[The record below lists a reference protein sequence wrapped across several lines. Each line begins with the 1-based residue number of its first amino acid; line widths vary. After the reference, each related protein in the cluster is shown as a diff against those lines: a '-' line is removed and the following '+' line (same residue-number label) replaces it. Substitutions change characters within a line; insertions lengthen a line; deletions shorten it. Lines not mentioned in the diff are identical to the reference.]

1 METKAKLPKKLLSMF
16 LAVLM
21 AFSCFSLVM
30 PELVPGA
37 QAAVDAATVKTLVS
51 KAASKT
57 ATSNASNI
65 ATFTNDDGTVL
76 AAADAVFDYA
86 VNSVRKTGTTDSPN
100 SSDALCAKVLAN
112 LEYSALSK
120 EGVFITAILNP
131 NGTAVYGYSGKT
143 KTGSFVN
150 NAQGDTS
157 SKSNISYDDTV
168 KEVTK
173 TVVVEVNV
181 SNYLLTYD
189 TIAAIPATFP
199 VKVTYSFVNKTDT
212 TYSFTSHQKTKDK
225 DCDNPE
231 EWTHSWTSYKWN
243 YMNSTPTRTVNETNT
258 TAKSDLQGYADY
270 FTAERLATTAA
281 DLLDKTV
288 DELNAMLK
296 EVETK
301 WNALAGEDGYGSSIA
316 NHFFNYT
323 AISKYVA
330 EVTFAAQVVNAQP
343 TMAIALKHMTE
354 GYDKNNLPEMEADY
368 AAVTEAY
375 NVFKSYDQKI
385 FDFVIAKYDGYD
397 GFSKAAVEKYLDTL
411 DFDIQYYNLTQFKND
426 VDATI
431 ANNNPKLA
439 DPLNETDITNGELSA
454 IIGQVG
460 GYFATIAPYR
470 DDVEAAVFTEG
481 TAYITAYRDAAQH
494 KLNTRGVQ
502 ANFDTYWGYFL
513 PLIYA
518 PNLADLTKDEL
529 KARYDADTAE
539 QAKLNKT
546 YGENEKLI
554 GADLTKTIYTIEYT
568 IGDKTQNTLPQ
579 AVADYIARLGGVI
592 RVINNAQLDKVAQ
605 FRDKD
610 HPNEVNFENFVGL
623 KTAIDAVD
631 TSFYDYALSKGLV
644 SAEYQAL
651 YNSLSTLLANY
662 KTFVESG
669 GMSAFKQH
677 HYHDAN
683 GIYVVRLAGDQ
694 GVENDYP
701 NDIAREGAE
710 ENYVVDIASVNKT
723 IGKLQGFLVSKDFC
737 SLVGLKDA
745 ETEEPYG
752 TLSDAID
759 DIIQTMLFTDDLVN
773 TLVGSLFPMVGDMLG
788 GMLSDLSSL
797 GVAGIVKSP
806 DATAAARLDLAT
818 LAGLSG
824 YLDLY
829 LDGTRDTKQLVEVF
843 ENLGLYI
850 YPQSFAKKLPNDAMH
865 SKLIN
870 DLRAAKL
877 DWNYFDSINPTIDG
891 VAREGY
897 MDGTV
902 NGLDFACYEWGVN
915 NYDTFVAAVG
925 VIFDPLLPLLRT
937 LLTGTDYNQTVENL
951 AYGKGA
957 DITIPDAITLFG
969 RGVDV
974 TITSVEARVNA
985 TLNIVGKTV
994 FKDLWIPVMEALG
1007 ATDAGYDLTA
1017 LGINGTYSFKSL
1029 SASST
1034 AAQMADAL
1042 FSPLLVVIEQLKR
1055 QPLDKLLD
1063 ILPQLMY
1070 TLSFDVIQTL
1080 INSVEINIGATF
1092 AVNEVYNLEII
1103 KIIGW
1108 SPDLSFLGN
1117 LLKSTIN
1124 GFLPKLDIPPVK
1136 LSDILNLSELLGFDY
1151 TNINNLLKFV
1161 LDSLGLDLALPI
1173 IDAGEVITCGVG
1185 NANYPSAGG
1194 NGTRIKITS
1203 DKADILYFLLNY
1215 VVSAIGD
1222 REFVDGLFDFIA
1234 YSSAEKTLDT
1244 DGDGVADA
1252 PTEEAVEA
1260 AKLSGPIAD
1269 LLHKV
1274 IANASTNPGGILAA
1288 LVELFVPQT
1297 YKTDS
1302 IDWKASQ
1309 YNYGGITGMN
1319 AAALMYLDYSNDWTK
1334 EKATYL
1340 IENIDAL
1347 VSSVLKMA
1355 GQEEVEVNALIQDM
1369 FDELFSNINITGLV
1383 KAVSSLGTAL
1393 GDTEI
1398 LYTMLEG
1405 IGADFK
1411 ALYNAFGYI
1420 FVTDLDRIGEGFVEP
1435 LKPGDEG
1442 YVNNFKFDVISY
1454 EHEIQYAVNE
1464 DGTDKLD
1471 ADGNKITLYEQKL
1484 LVDAEGNAILD
1495 AEGKEQY
1502 VDIYVREVDGV
1513 LVECAE
1519 ADEGARRI
1527 PQTKVVATWS
1537 YDGVAFDEEAENA
1550 KDIFVEIICDVLGG
1564 FSGLLGA
1571 FFRGDSIGLF
1581 NKSVEILGYPNYA
1594 DSIGLFFELL
1604 GIEENAELGIDKV
1617 LNQAEYE
1624 AYCEAHGDTE
1634 ALSYTIKQIFNWVD
1648 GYLLEGNTVQ
1658 KIIELIPNLIYFVE
1672 SKGLS
1677 VVLHNLLM
1685 PVLVLVDTIRP
1696 ILDVNLNGILSAV
1709 VSDLVNGKSF
1719 SLDSIVGLLT
1729 ETIAVTQDEEYK
1741 YIAIDIDNLTITE
1754 IVKIADAILGTD
1766 LAGSQLGTYGLPGFC
1781 SGIVEYESVVS
1792 GGKAYKSTVDA
1803 PDAITILLSALLEA
1817 VEYKTESGAT
1827 NGEILC
1833 DFIQGMMAD
1842 DSIDVKTIYTSVID
1856 LIKGVKVEYQTP
1868 DWGYMFETPDEFSV
1882 ILPAHTINYLDYS
1895 TDWTE
1900 DKAIAIE
1907 KTFDE
1912 VVGYILEAATKEEG
1926 ATIAKLLQGV
1936 FNDNV
1941 YTDANLTMMV
1951 EGIVNLIAG
1960 LDETLR
1966 NAIDVVIDADIA
1978 SWFAMCDAVEGVDE
1992 DGNATVTYKVKAD
2005 KDWGVDA
2012 ADPADKRE
2020 VFVTGLYEV
2029 LMPAQRLISWFLFG
2043 DDFAFFTGTEKNDDG
2058 SYKYNDIIT
2067 LTGGRAYD
2075 YALVP
2080 ILEALG
2086 IEMPASDTF
2095 YMNVNGKNIYN
2106 VGLAIE
2112 TILESVFDL
2121 IDDVSAEPTK
2131 GVLDLLVNL
2140 IYFINADGI
2149 KTSVNN
2155 ILAPIDALI
2164 AKVSPLIEDL
2174 GGATTLAEILAT
2186 MVPDLADIDITNLSM
2201 EGILGIIGS
2210 KTGLVMS
2217 QEMVDILLNFY
2228 VGKLEKFDSANGNDA
2243 YRMVYTD
2250 EECYHDMLTIV
2261 LAFAIDLVK
2270 QNEALLSELLTIDGT
2285 NYYALINA
2293 LLTPYTVTYQ
2303 DIDWGY
2309 MYEAGSVEADNAAL
2323 AAAGKFKAVPKFQ
2336 YLKYATDWT
2345 PEKAADVYA
2354 QLNDVI
2360 AYALGELAGE
2370 SSIAALLQGVMNDSL
2385 YTEKNLK
2392 TVVELLVNALAGLDK
2407 SLANTIGVVIDADV
2421 STWFDFCED
2430 GVDENGNP
2438 KLVCTKVW
2446 GVDEATDKKAV
2457 FVAAIKEIL
2466 QPANRLLSWFFFE
2479 DTFTFFKDATKE
2491 TLITINGGK
2500 GYDEALV
2507 PILEALGCE
2516 LKPAA
2521 AYYNAET
2528 KTYDVD
2534 EAVADILDSALKL
2547 VDKVSENPAKEV
2559 MALIPNLLYFINADG
2574 LVASVNNL
2582 LAPVEALFGV
2592 VAPLLG
2598 DVAGD
2603 AETLAELLNG
2613 LVGIEISNLNTE
2625 NVLALLEEKAGFVM
2639 NEEMKDVIRNIFAL
2653 GEADDFA
2660 SVNGETAYRVDVT
2673 DKEYDVLT
2681 VVLSFAI
2688 DAFKLNKTLFAGL
2701 LPEGVYDA
2709 IVELIAGFNITLAEI
2724 NWAYMYSGNMD
2735 ELDRSGFPATKLT
2748 YLEYSTDWTETAAD
2762 SVYSVLDE
2770 VLELVLPM
2778 VVENGDLKKL
2788 VEDLIAGNLYKTENL
2803 ETIVELIVNL
2813 LAGFD
2818 ESLRNV
2824 VDAVLDVNIASW
2836 FAMCEVNADGK
2847 YEVIPGTLSGDNKAD
2862 FIEGLKTVLQPANE
2876 LLSWLFFGTSYTF
2889 FNGTTSEV
2897 LVTVNGGNG
2906 YAYGLVP
2913 ILEALGLEMKPAD
2926 DYKTADGKYN
2936 VGAAVEDIIN
2946 AVLTIV
2952 DKLGAAE
2959 STVEYVFTL
2968 LPNLLYFI
2976 NADGLNASVSNLVA
2990 PVDAIIGCLSDV
3002 VGAESIADLLN
3013 TAIGFDIS
3021 KLGTADLLALLEE
3034 KTGFAVNEGMKEAIY
3049 KIYAV
3054 GDAQKFTSANGEAAY
3069 AIEPDMGDVLT
3080 VVLSFALDAFNLNR
3094 ELFAGL
3100 LGEETYDAVY
3110 NLIRGAKEQFVYQE
3124 IDWGY
3129 MYEGTELA
3137 DRLAALESANGKMP
3151 KYPENSTAAN
3161 YLLYKNNWNK
3171 ETAKYVNE
3179 VVDSVIAG
3187 IMGETTLGQLLDDA
3201 ITNGFYRDSILN
3213 SLISLVVGLAIDYAE
3228 IIEGAGVLLG
3238 AESIYKWFDYC
3249 TVDANGNVT
3258 VTHDFGVD
3266 EAATNDEKRAIF
3278 VEAFVEVLEPAY
3290 DLLAWLLFDQEFTFF
3305 NGTTNDPLITL
3316 TGGRGY
3322 EEALVPLFEA
3332 VGAKMPGLEDKKY
3345 ENGETAMRPA
3355 AYYELRDEASGEIT
3369 GYNMEAVV
3377 RDLFSALTGWLYM
3390 ICGDLANQGEY
3401 GVIGAMLD
3409 LLPNVIYNIN
3419 AGTVKAV
3426 VNNLLLPVE
3435 EILGHLEA
3443 FGLTVDFST
3452 LLEIRGR
3459 VIDITDLDWYSV
3471 FDIVECFYLYWP
3483 DNIQDFL
3490 ATLYIG
3496 EAVEFKSANGKTAYY
3511 MTYNADDEGDFLVS
3525 GREDMITLVIS
3536 FVIDAVLDPR
3546 NEARLVNWLGADI
3559 YKVIY
3564 TYLANEIVKVP
3575 MQDVDWQ
3582 LTEYAD
3588 TGKVVSPLTLGAV
3601 INSEFYGELYTREM
3615 GEYIEKWLPSF
3626 VDSMIVLLGVQ
3637 GKDGENYEGLSD
3649 ILNELIGTSLYTK
3662 ENLDKILDLIKG
3674 LLPMAQEALG
3684 AELYDVLVNVLQ
3696 TALEID
3702 LTYWNDYTVADIATG
3717 DREAFVDELTRMLA
3731 PLYPVLSWLLTDED
3745 LIALFYTAE
3754 GRDALVIEGAEGYAY
3769 GIIPLLEAFDY
3780 DSELILT
3787 PEEFKADSTDAPSM
3801 LKNILNPVLDVVD
3814 TVLADPV
3821 NEIFNVLPGV
3831 IYFLNSNG
3839 LDTVIKNTAN
3849 AVFTVLENI
3858 EPITGE
3864 IDIYELI
3871 GFDAENIN
3879 IETLIS
3885 ELIKGLEE
3893 DTGFQLTDVAMEA
3906 LKELTVGTVLSYT
3919 SKNGK
3924 TAYTVEYATGADR
3937 VDMVT
3942 VILRTVLTFVS
3953 IPENVV
3959 ALEGMLEGKLDGD
3972 GYKFLC
3978 SLLENF
3984 SQMAASEGG
3993 MDEIMYT
4000 VYEIFYAANVAAHST
4015 ENWFAEFNGD
4025 YSFLNELFKTSDLDF
4040 LRQIEISLG
4049 DLLNKYTG
4057 DIIDDNELAPNGL
4070 IAFFQKILEFF
4081 QKIGDFFKGL
4091 FK

>member
-1 METKAKLPKKLLSMF
+1 METKLKLPKKLLSMF

-21 AFSCFSLVM
+21 AFSCFSLVL

-57 ATSNASNI
+57 ASSNTNNT

-86 VNSVRKTGTTDSPN
+86 VNSVRKTGTTGSPN
-100 SSDALCAKVLAN
+100 SSDALCAKVLSN
-112 LEYSALSK
+112 LGYSASSK

-131 NGTAVYGYSGKT
+131 NGTAAHGYDSRGSYT
-143 KTGSFVN
+143 ASGSFN
-150 NAQGDTS
+150 NSSQGDRS
-157 SKSNISYDDTV
+157 SGSNVSYNGNV
-168 KEVTK
+168 SNSFTK
-173 TVVVEVNV
+173 KVVVEVNLV
-181 SNYLLTYD
+181 NYLLTFD
-189 TIAAIPATFP
+189 TIAAIPASFP
-199 VKVTYSFVNKTDT
+199 LKVTYSFPH
-212 TYSFTSHQKTKDK
+212 TYSTSVSWSDRNTSYETGSGCDKTTVTQ
-225 DCDNPE
+225 
-231 EWTHSWTSYKWN
+231 WTHDWTSYKWN
-243 YMNSTPTRTVNETNT
+243 YMSSNPTRTVNSTNT

-281 DLLDKTV
+281 DLLDKSV
-288 DELNAMLK
+288 AELNAMLE

-301 WNALAGEDGYGSSIA
+301 WNALAGDTGYGSAVA
-316 NHFFNYT
+316 NKFFNYT
-323 AISKYVA
+323 AISNYVA
-330 EVTFAAQVVNAQP
+330 EVEFAAQVVNAQP
-343 TMAIALKHMTE
+343 TMKIVLDLMKK
-354 GYDKNNLPEMEADY
+354 GYDKNDIDEMNEDY
-368 AAVTEAY
+368 AKGLEAY
-375 NVFKSYDQKI
+375 NVFKDYDEDI
-385 FDFVIAKYDGYD
+385 FEFVVDNYDGYD
-397 GFSKAAVEKYLDTL
+397 GFTKAGAAAYIDTL
-411 DFDIQYYNLTQFKND
+411 DYDIQFYNLTEFKND

-431 ANNNPKLA
+431 ANKSPLLA

-481 TAYITAYRDAAQH
+481 TDYIIEYRDAAQL
-494 KLNTRGVQ
+494 KLDSRGVQ
-502 ANFDTYWGYFL
+502 ANFDTYWEYFL

-518 PNLADLTKDEL
+518 PNLADLTKEEL
-529 KARYDADTAE
+529 KTRYDADTAE

-546 YGENEKLI
+546 YGENESLI

-579 AVADYIARLGGVI
+579 AVADYISRLGGVI
-592 RVINNAQLDKVAQ
+592 RAKNNAQLDNVAQ

-631 TSFYDYALSKGLV
+631 TDFYNYALSKGLV

-683 GIYVVRLAGDQ
+683 GVYVVRLAGDQ

-710 ENYVVDIASVNKT
+710 ENYVVDVAAVDDTIA
-723 IGKLQGFLVSKDFC
+723 KLDGFLVSQDFC
-737 SLVGLKDA
+737 SLVGFKNE
-745 ETEEPYG
+745 ETGAPYD

-759 DIIQTMLFTDDLVN
+759 NIIQTMLFTDDLVN
-773 TLVGSLFPMVGDMLG
+773 TLVGSIYPMVGDMLG

-797 GVAGIVKSP
+797 GVKGIVKSP
-806 DATAAARLDLAT
+806 DSTAAARLNLAE

-829 LDGTRDTKQLVEVF
+829 LDGERDTKKLVDVF

-850 YPQSFAKKLPNDAMH
+850 YPQSFAKKLPNDATH

-877 DWNYFDSINPTIDG
+877 DWTYFDRINPTIDG

-897 MDGTV
+897 NDGKV
-902 NGLDFACYEWGVN
+902 DALDFTGYKWEVN
-915 NYDTFVAAVG
+915 NYNSFVSAVG
-925 VIFDPLLPLLRT
+925 IVFEPLLPLLRT
-937 LLTGTDYNQTVENL
+937 LLTGTDYSQTVVNL

-957 DITIPDAITLFG
+957 NITIPDAIG
-969 RGVDV
+969 SIDV
-974 TITSVEARVNA
+974 TISSVEARINA
-985 TLNIVGKTV
+985 TLSIVGKTV

-1007 ATDAGYDLTA
+1007 VTDSGYDLSA

-1034 AAQMADAL
+1034 SAQMADAL

-1055 QPLDKLLD
+1055 QPLNKILD
-1063 ILPQLMY
+1063 ILPQLVY
-1070 TLSFDVIQTL
+1070 TLSFDVIQSL
-1080 INSVEINIGATF
+1080 IDDVEINIAASF
-1092 AVNEVYNLEII
+1092 AINEVYNLEII
-1103 KIIGW
+1103 EIFGW
-1108 SPDLSFLGN
+1108 SPNLASLGN
-1117 LLKSTIN
+1117 TFKSTIN
-1124 GFLPKLDIPPVK
+1124 GFLPSFDFNFALADLV
-1136 LSDILNLSELLGFDY
+1136 NLEEMLGFEY
-1151 TNINNLLKFV
+1151 TNINTLLAFV
-1161 LDSLGLDLALPI
+1161 LDSLGLGVSLPI
-1173 IDAGEVITCGVG
+1173 INAGEIITCGVG

-1194 NGTRIKITS
+1194 NGKRIKIVS
-1203 DKADILYFLLNY
+1203 DKADILYFLLTYLVN
-1215 VVSAIGD
+1215 AIGNQ
-1222 REFVDGLFDFIA
+1222 EFVDGIFDFIA

-1244 DGDGVADA
+1244 DNDGVADT

-1260 AKLSGPIAD
+1260 AKLTGPIID
-1269 LLHKV
+1269 LLNVV
-1274 IANASTNPGGILAA
+1274 IANASSDPDGVLAA
-1288 LVELFVPQT
+1288 LVELFVPQR
-1297 YKTDS
+1297 YKTEA
-1302 IDWKASQ
+1302 IDWKESR
-1309 YNYGGITGMN
+1309 YNYGGIEGAN
-1319 AAALMYLDYSNDWTK
+1319 AATLMYLDYSNDWTK

-1355 GQEEVEVNALIQDM
+1355 GQEEVEVNALIQDK

-1393 GDTEI
+1393 GDNDI
-1398 LYTMLEG
+1398 IYSMLDDL
-1405 IGADFK
+1405 GADFK
-1411 ALYNAFGYI
+1411 SIYNAFGYL
-1420 FVTDLDRIGEGFVEP
+1420 FVTDLDRLEEGFTEP
-1435 LKPGDEG
+1435 LKPGDNG
-1442 YVNNFKFDVISY
+1442 YNNPFKFEPYEVTYEEVTELNESGEEVTVI
-1454 EHEIQYAVNE
+1454 EKDENGQPIL
-1464 DGTDKLD
+1464 DG
-1471 ADGNKITLYEQKL
+1471 
-1484 LVDAEGNAILD
+1484 EGNPI
-1495 AEGKEQY
+1495 
-1502 VDIYVREVDGV
+1502 VRK
-1513 LVECAE
+1513 
-1519 ADEGARRI
+1519 
-1527 PQTKVVATWS
+1527 KVNVIWK
-1537 YDGVAFDEEAENA
+1537 YDGVVFDEEAENA
-1550 KDIFVEIICDVLGG
+1550 KEIFVDILCETLAG

-1571 FFRGDSIGLF
+1571 FFRGDSVGLF
-1581 NKSVEILGYPNYA
+1581 NDSIEILGYPNYA
-1594 DSIGLFFELL
+1594 DSIGLFFEIL
-1604 GIEENAELGIDKV
+1604 GIEGVMD
-1617 LNQAEYE
+1617 QDEYA
-1624 AYCEAHGDTE
+1624 AYCAANGDTA
-1634 ALSYTIKQIFNWVD
+1634 ALSFTVKQLFNWVD
-1648 GYLLEGNTVQ
+1648 GYLLTGNTIQ
-1658 KIIELIPNLIYFVE
+1658 KIIELVPNLIYFVE
-1672 SKGLS
+1672 SNGLS

-1685 PVLVLVDTIRP
+1685 PVLVLIDTVRP
-1696 ILDVNLNGILSAV
+1696 ILDVNLNGLVSAI

-1719 SLDSIVGLLT
+1719 SLDSILALLT
-1729 ETIAVTQDEEYK
+1729 GTAAAAEDEDYK
-1741 YIAIDIDNLTITE
+1741 YISIDVGKLTITE
-1754 IVKIADAILGTD
+1754 IVKILDAILGTD
-1766 LAGSQLGTYGLPGFC
+1766 LAGSQLGTYGIPGFC
-1781 SGIVEYESVVS
+1781 SGIEEYESVVS
-1792 GGKAYKSTVDA
+1792 GGKAKRSTVDA
-1803 PDAITILLSALLEA
+1803 PDAITILISALLEA
-1817 VEYKTESGAT
+1817 VEFETESGET

-1833 DFIQGMMAD
+1833 DLIQGMMED
-1842 DSIDVKTIYTSVID
+1842 DSVDVKAIYTSVID

-1868 DWGYMFETPDEFSV
+1868 NWGYMFETPDEFSV

-1912 VVGYILEAATKEEG
+1912 VVDYILEAATKEED

-1966 NAIDVVIDADIA
+1966 NTIDTVIDTDIA
-1978 SWFAMCDAVEGVDE
+1978 SWFEMCDAVEGVDE

-2005 KDWGVDA
+2005 KDWGVDSA
-2012 ADPADKRE
+2012 AEEDKRE
-2020 VFVTGLYEV
+2020 MFVTGLYEV

-2043 DDFAFFTGTEKNDDG
+2043 DDFAFFTGTEKNEDG

-2086 IEMPASDTF
+2086 IEMPVADTF
-2095 YMNVNGKNIYN
+2095 YITDADGNGTYN
-2106 VGLAIE
+2106 VGLAIDS
-2112 TILESVFDL
+2112 ILESVFNL
-2121 IDDVSAEPTK
+2121 IDEVSANPTK

-2140 IYFINADGI
+2140 LYFINADGI

-2174 GGATTLAEILAT
+2174 NGATSIAEILDT
-2186 MVPDLADIDITNLSM
+2186 MVPALDGIDISDLTM
-2201 EGILGIIGS
+2201 ENILGIINE

-2217 QEMVDILLNFY
+2217 KEMVDILLTFY
-2228 VGKLEKFDSANGNDA
+2228 VGKLQQFDSANGNDA

-2270 QNEALLSELLTIDGT
+2270 QNGPVITELLGENGAEI
-2285 NYYALINA
+2285 YAAINA

-2323 AAAGKFKAVPKFQ
+2323 AEAGKFKAVTKFQ

-2345 PEKAADVYA
+2345 EEKAKAVYA
-2354 QLNDVI
+2354 QLDDVI

-2370 SSIAALLQGVMNDSL
+2370 SSIAALLQGVMEDKV

-2392 TVVELLVNALAGLDK
+2392 TVVELIVNALAGLDK
-2407 SLANTIGVVIDADV
+2407 SLANTIGIVVDADI
-2421 STWFDFCED
+2421 STWFSFCEEQEVD
-2430 GVDENGNP
+2430 GET
-2438 KLVCTKVW
+2438 KYVCTKEW
-2446 GVDEATDKKAV
+2446 GVDEASDKKAV
-2457 FVAAIKEIL
+2457 FVAAVKEIL

-2491 TLITINGGK
+2491 TLITINGGR

-2507 PILEALGCE
+2507 PIFEALGCK
-2516 LKPAA
+2516 LQPAA
-2521 AYYNAET
+2521 AYYNDET

-2534 EAVADILDSALKL
+2534 EAVEDILDSALEL
-2547 VDKVSENPAKEV
+2547 VDKVSENPSAEV

-2603 AETLAELLNG
+2603 AETLAELLNDLAG
-2613 LVGIEISNLNTE
+2613 VEISNLNTE

-2639 NEEMKDVIRNIFAL
+2639 NEDMKDVIRNIYAL
-2653 GEADDFA
+2653 GEAAEFA
-2660 SVNGETAYRVDVT
+2660 SVNGETAYRVDVA

-2681 VVLSFAI
+2681 VLLSFAI
-2688 DAFKLNKTLFAGL
+2688 DAFKLNKPLFEDL

-2709 IVELIAGFNITLAEI
+2709 IVELVAGLEITVAEI
-2724 NWAYMYSGNMD
+2724 NWAYMYSGNME
-2735 ELDRSGFPATKLT
+2735 ELERSGFPATKLT
-2748 YLEYSTDWTETAAD
+2748 YLEYATDWTETAAD

-2778 VVENGDLKKL
+2778 VIEDGDLKKL
-2788 VEDLIAGNLYKTENL
+2788 VTDLIEGNLYKTENL

-2813 LAGFD
+2813 LADFD

-2836 FAMCEVNADGK
+2836 FAMCQVNADGE
-2847 YEVIPGTLSGDNKAD
+2847 YEVIPGTLSGDNKED
-2862 FIEGLKTVLQPANE
+2862 FIAGLKTVLQPANE

-2897 LVTVNGGNG
+2897 LITVNGGNG

-2913 ILEALGLEMKPAD
+2913 ILEALGLTMKPAD

-2946 AVLTIV
+2946 AVLSIV
-2952 DKLGAAE
+2952 DELGAAE

-2976 NADGLNASVSNLVA
+2976 NADGLNACVSNLVA

-3002 VGAESIADLLN
+3002 VGAENIAALLT

-3034 KTGFAVNEGMKEAIY
+3034 KTGFAVNDEMKDAIY

-3054 GDAQKFTSANGEAAY
+3054 GDAQKFTSANGKTAY
-3069 AIEPDMGDVLT
+3069 AIDPDMGDVLT
-3080 VVLSFALDAFNLNR
+3080 VVLSFAVDAFNLNR
-3094 ELFAGL
+3094 DLFADL
-3100 LGEETYDAVY
+3100 MGEDKYDAVY
-3110 NLIRGAKEQFVYQE
+3110 NLIRGAKEQFVYAE
-3124 IDWGY
+3124 PNWGY
-3129 MYEGTELA
+3129 MYEGGTAELV
-3137 DRLAALESANGKMP
+3137 ENNGKMP

-3161 YLLYKNNWNK
+3161 YLLYQNNWNK

-3179 VVDSVIAG
+3179 VVDAVVAG
-3187 IMGETTLGQLLDDA
+3187 IMGETTLGQMLDDA

-3213 SLISLVVGLAIDYAE
+3213 SLISLVVGFVVDYAE

-3238 AESIYKWFDYC
+3238 AESISKWFDYC

-3266 EAATNDEKRAIF
+3266 EAATNDEKREKF
-3278 VEAFVEVLEPAY
+3278 VEAFVDVLEPAY
-3290 DLLAWLLFDQEFTFF
+3290 QLLAWLLFDQEFTFL

-3355 AYYELRDEASGEIT
+3355 AYYELRDKATGEIT

-3377 RDLFSALTGWLYM
+3377 RDLFSALTGWLSQ

-3426 VNNLLLPVE
+3426 VQNLLLPVE

-3443 FGLTVDFST
+3443 FGLTVDFSS
-3452 LLEIRGR
+3452 LIEIRGKAL
-3459 VIDITDLDWYSV
+3459 DIKNLDWYAV
-3471 FDIVECFYLYWP
+3471 FDIVETLGLYWP
-3483 DNIQDFL
+3483 DKIQDFL

-3511 MTYNADDEGDFLVS
+3511 MTYNADDEGDYLVS
-3525 GREDMITLVIS
+3525 GREDMITLIVS
-3536 FVIDAVLDPR
+3536 FVIDGVLDKR
-3546 NEARLVNWLGADI
+3546 NEARLSGWLGADV

-3564 TYLANEIVKVP
+3564 SYLANEIVKVP
-3575 MQDVDWQ
+3575 MKDVDWK

-3588 TGKVVSPLTLGAV
+3588 TDTVVSPITLGAK

-3637 GKDGENYEGLSD
+3637 SADGTNYEGLSD

-3674 LLPMAQEALG
+3674 LLPKAEEALG
-3684 AELYDVLVNVLQ
+3684 AELFEVVVNVLDK
-3696 TALEID
+3696 ALGID
-3702 LTYWNDYTVADIATG
+3702 LTYWDNYTVADIETG
-3717 DREAFVDELTRMLA
+3717 DRDAFVDELTRMLT
-3731 PLYPVLSWLLTDED
+3731 PLYPVLRWLLTDED
-3745 LIALFYTAE
+3745 LVALFYTAE
-3754 GRDALVIEGAEGYAY
+3754 GRDAVVIEGAEGYAY

-3780 DSELILT
+3780 DSEKILT
-3787 PEEFKADSTDAPSM
+3787 PEEFKAASTDAPAM

-3858 EPITGE
+3858 EPLTGE

-3893 DTGFQLTDVAMEA
+3893 DTGFQLTEVAMEA
-3906 LKELTVGTVLSYT
+3906 LKELTVGTVISFT

-3959 ALEGMLEGKLDGD
+3959 ALEGMLEGKLNED

-3984 SQMAASEGG
+3984 SQMAAKTDENGNKTG

-4000 VYEIFYAANVAAHST
+4000 VYQIFYAANVAAHST
-4015 ENWFAEFNGD
+4015 EDWLAEFNGD
-4025 YSFLNELFKTSDLDF
+4025 YSFLNELFKTSNLDF

-4057 DIIDDNELAPNGL
+4057 DIIDDNEIAPNGL
-4070 IAFFQKILEFF
+4070 IAFFQKIVEFF
-4081 QKIGDFFKGL
+4081 QKIGDFFKNL

>member
-1 METKAKLPKKLLSMF
+1 METKLKLPKKLLSMF

-37 QAAVDAATVKTLVS
+37 NAASSYTVQQVKDLVS
-51 KAASKT
+51 KAAGKT
-57 ATSNASNI
+57 ATSNTGNTAK
-65 ATFTNDDGTVL
+65 FTGDDGTVL

-86 VNSVRKTGTTDSPN
+86 VNGVRTTGNTSAYN
-100 SSDALCAKVLAN
+100 SSDALCAKVLSN
-112 LEYSALSK
+112 LSYSASSK
-120 EGVFITAILNP
+120 EGVFVTAILNP
-131 NGTAVYGYSGKT
+131 NGTTLYGYSGRS
-143 KTGSFVN
+143 KTGSWE
-150 NAQGDTS
+150 DKS
-157 SKSNISYDDTV
+157 SMSNGTNLRDNSNVTYESVTDTV
-168 KEVTK
+168 TKKVVIEVDR
-173 TVVVEVNV
+173 N
-181 SNYLLTYD
+181 SYLLTFD
-189 TIAAIPATFP
+189 SIDEIPAEFP
-199 VKVTYSFVNKTDT
+199 LTVTY
-212 TYSFTSHQKTKDK
+212 TYSHTSEKSASQTSQTSSDKEEGSGCDKTTVTYY
-225 DCDNPE
+225 
-231 EWTHSWTSYKWN
+231 THNWTSYKWN
-243 YMNSTPTRTVNETNT
+243 YFSSTPTRTVNSTNT
-258 TAKSDLQGYADY
+258 TAQSDLQGYADY
-270 FTAERLATTAA
+270 FTAERLSTTAA
-281 DLLDKTV
+281 ALLKKTV
-288 DELNAMLK
+288 EELNEMLA
-296 EVETK
+296 EVESKDNSLVGT
-301 WNALAGEDGYGSSIA
+301 YGTAVA
-316 NHFFNYT
+316 NKFFDYDK
-323 AISKYVA
+323 IEVYVA

-354 GYDKNNLPEMEADY
+354 GYNKNNLDEMEADY

-375 NVFKSYDQKI
+375 NVFKDYDQEI
-385 FDFVIAKYDGYD
+385 FDFVVANYDGYD
-397 GFSKAAVEKYLDTL
+397 GFSKAAVEEYLDTL
-411 DFDIQYYNLTQFKND
+411 DYDIQFYNLTKFKAD

-431 ANNNPKLA
+431 ANKSPLLA
-439 DPLNETDITNGELSA
+439 DPLNETDITNAELSA
-454 IIGQVG
+454 IIGQAN
-460 GYFATIAPYR
+460 GYLTTKANYR

-481 TAYITAYRDAAQH
+481 TDYIIEYREAAQL
-494 KLNTRGVQ
+494 KLDSRGVQ
-502 ANFDTYWGYFL
+502 ANFDTYWEYFL

-546 YGENEKLI
+546 YGENESLI

-579 AVADYIARLGGVI
+579 AVADYISRLGSVI
-592 RVINNAQLDKVAQ
+592 RNINNAQLDKVAQ
-605 FRDKD
+605 FRDED

-631 TSFYDYALSKGLV
+631 TSFYDYALSKNLV
-644 SAEYQAL
+644 DDDYKNL

-662 KTFVESG
+662 KTFIESG

-677 HYHDAN
+677 HYHDEN
-683 GIYVVRLAGDQ
+683 GVYVVRLAGDQ

-701 NDIAREGAE
+701 NDIARDGAE
-710 ENYVVDIASVNKT
+710 ENYVVDVAAVDDTIA
-723 IGKLQGFLVSKDFC
+723 KLDGFLVSQDFC
-737 SLVGLKDA
+737 SLVGFKNE
-745 ETEEPYG
+745 ETGAPYD

-759 DIIQTMLFTDDLVN
+759 NIIQTMLFTDDLVN
-773 TLVGSLFPMVGDMLG
+773 TLVGSVYPMVGDMLG

-797 GVAGIVKSP
+797 GVNGIVKSP

-829 LDGTRDTKQLVEVF
+829 LDGERDTKKLVDVF

-850 YPQSFAKKLPNDAMH
+850 YPQSFAKKLPNDATH

-877 DWNYFDSINPTIDG
+877 DWTYFDRINPTIDG
-891 VAREGY
+891 AAREGY
-897 MDGTV
+897 NDGKV
-902 NGLDFACYEWGVN
+902 DALDFTGYKWEVN
-915 NYDTFVAAVG
+915 NYNSFVSAVG
-925 VIFDPLLPLLRT
+925 IVFEPLLPLLRT
-937 LLTGTDYNQTVENL
+937 LLTGTDYSQTVVNL

-957 DITIPDAITLFG
+957 NITIPDAIG
-969 RGVDV
+969 SIDV
-974 TITSVEARVNA
+974 TISSVEARINA
-985 TLNIVGKTV
+985 TLSIVGKTV

-1007 ATDAGYDLTA
+1007 VTDSGYDLSA

-1034 AAQMADAL
+1034 SAQMADAL

-1055 QPLDKLLD
+1055 QPLNKILD
-1063 ILPQLMY
+1063 ILPQLVY
-1070 TLSFDVIQTL
+1070 TLSFDVIQSL
-1080 INSVEINIGATF
+1080 IDDVEINIAASF
-1092 AVNEVYNLEII
+1092 AINEVYNLEII
-1103 KIIGW
+1103 EIFGW
-1108 SPDLSFLGN
+1108 SPNLASLGN
-1117 LLKSTIN
+1117 TFKSTIN
-1124 GFLPKLDIPPVK
+1124 GFLPSFDFNFALKDLV
-1136 LSDILNLSELLGFDY
+1136 NLEKMLGFEY
-1151 TNINNLLKFV
+1151 TNINTLLAFV
-1161 LDSLGLDLALPI
+1161 LDSLGLGVSLPI
-1173 IDAGEVITCGVG
+1173 INAGEIITCGVG
-1185 NANYPSAGG
+1185 NANYPSDGG
-1194 NGTRIKITS
+1194 NGKRIKIVS
-1203 DKADILYFLLNY
+1203 DKADILYFLLTYLVN
-1215 VVSAIGD
+1215 AIGNQ
-1222 REFVDGLFDFIA
+1222 EFVDGIFDFIA

-1260 AKLSGPIAD
+1260 AKLTGPIID
-1269 LLHKV
+1269 LLNVV
-1274 IANASTNPGGILAA
+1274 IANASSDPDGVLAA
-1288 LVELFVPQT
+1288 LVELFVPQR
-1297 YKTDS
+1297 YKTEA
-1302 IDWKASQ
+1302 IDWKESR
-1309 YNYGGITGMN
+1309 YNYGGIEGLN
-1319 AAALMYLDYSNDWTK
+1319 AATLMYLDYSNDWTK

-1355 GQEEVEVNALIQDM
+1355 GQEEVEVNALIQDT

-1393 GDTEI
+1393 GDNDI
-1398 LYTMLEG
+1398 IYSMLADL
-1405 IGADFK
+1405 GADFK
-1411 ALYNAFGYI
+1411 SIYNAFGYL
-1420 FVTDLDRIGEGFVEP
+1420 FVTDLDRLEEGFVEP

-1442 YVNNFKFDVISY
+1442 YNNPFKFEPYEVTYEEVTELNESGEEVTVI
-1454 EHEIQYAVNE
+1454 EKDENGQPIL
-1464 DGTDKLD
+1464 DG
-1471 ADGNKITLYEQKL
+1471 
-1484 LVDAEGNAILD
+1484 EGNPI
-1495 AEGKEQY
+1495 
-1502 VDIYVREVDGV
+1502 VRK
-1513 LVECAE
+1513 
-1519 ADEGARRI
+1519 
-1527 PQTKVVATWS
+1527 KVNVIWK
-1537 YDGVAFDEEAENA
+1537 YDGVVFDEEAENA
-1550 KDIFVEIICDVLGG
+1550 KEIFVDILCETLAG

-1571 FFRGDSIGLF
+1571 FFRGDSVGLF
-1581 NKSVEILGYPNYA
+1581 NDSIEILGYPNYA
-1594 DSIGLFFELL
+1594 DSIGLFFEIL
-1604 GIEENAELGIDKV
+1604 GIEGVMDQN
-1617 LNQAEYE
+1617 EY
-1624 AYCEAHGDTE
+1624 AAFCAVNGDTA
-1634 ALSYTIKQIFNWVD
+1634 ALSFTVKQLFNWVD

-1658 KIIELIPNLIYFVE
+1658 KIIEIIPNLIYFVE
-1672 SKGLS
+1672 SNGLS

-1685 PVLVLVDTIRP
+1685 PVLVLIDTVRP
-1696 ILDVNLNGILSAV
+1696 ILDVNLNGLLSTI

-1719 SLDSIVGLLT
+1719 SLDSILALLT
-1729 ETIAVTQDEEYK
+1729 GTAAAAEDEDYK
-1741 YIAIDIDNLTITE
+1741 YISIDVGNLTITE
-1754 IVKIADAILGTD
+1754 IVKILDAILGTD
-1766 LAGSQLGTYGLPGFC
+1766 LAGSQLGTYGIPGFC
-1781 SGIVEYESVVS
+1781 SGIVEYDSVVS
-1792 GGKAYKSTVDA
+1792 GGKAKRSTVDA
-1803 PDAITILLSALLEA
+1803 PDAITILISALLEA
-1817 VEYKTESGAT
+1817 VEFETESGET

-1833 DFIQGMMAD
+1833 DLIQGMMED
-1842 DSIDVKTIYTSVID
+1842 DSIDVKAIYTSVID
-1856 LIKGVKVEYQTP
+1856 LIKGVKVDYQLP
-1868 DWGYMFETPDEFSV
+1868 NWGYMFENPDDFS
-1882 ILPAHTINYLDYS
+1882 ITLPAHSIAYLDYS

-1900 DKAIAIE
+1900 DKAIALE
-1907 KTFDE
+1907 KTLDD
-1912 VVGYILEAATKEEG
+1912 VIKMVLETVSKEEG
-1926 ATIAKLLQGV
+1926 ATIATLLNGV
-1936 FNDNV
+1936 FNDKI
-1941 YTDANLTMMV
+1941 YSDANLTMMV

-1966 NAIDVVIDADIA
+1966 NTIDTVIDTDIA
-1978 SWFAMCDAVEGVDE
+1978 SWFEMCDAVEGVDE

-2012 ADPADKRE
+2012 AAEEDKRE
-2020 VFVTGLYEV
+2020 MFVTGLYEV

-2043 DDFAFFTGTEKNDDG
+2043 DDFAFFTGTEKNEDG

-2086 IEMPASDTF
+2086 IEMPAADTF
-2095 YMNVNGKNIYN
+2095 YITDADGNGTYN
-2106 VGLAIE
+2106 VGLAIDS
-2112 TILESVFDL
+2112 ILESVFNL
-2121 IDDVSAEPTK
+2121 IDEVSANPTK
-2131 GVLDLLVNL
+2131 GVLDLLVNVL
-2140 IYFINADGI
+2140 YFINADGI

-2164 AKVSPLIEDL
+2164 AKVSPLIPEL
-2174 GGATTLAEILAT
+2174 EGKTSIAALLAETVGFDISDLT
-2186 MVPDLADIDITNLSM
+2186 MMN
-2201 EGILGIIGS
+2201 ILGIINE

-2217 QEMVDILLNFY
+2217 WEMAEILLTFY
-2228 VGKLEKFDSANGNDA
+2228 VGELQQFDSANGFDA

-2270 QNEALLSELLTIDGT
+2270 QNGPVITELLGENGAEI
-2285 NYYALINA
+2285 YAAINA
-2293 LLTPYTVTYQ
+2293 LLTPYTVTYS

-2309 MYEAGSVEADNAAL
+2309 MYGNEDVADNTAAL
-2323 AAAGKFKAVPKFQ
+2323 EAAGKFKAVPKFQ

-2345 PEKAADVYA
+2345 PETANEVYSE
-2354 QLNDVI
+2354 LNSVI
-2360 AYALGELAGE
+2360 AYALGEFAGE
-2370 SSIAALLQGVMNDSL
+2370 SSIAALLQGVLEDNV
-2385 YTEKNLK
+2385 YTEQNLK
-2392 TVVELLVNALAGLDK
+2392 TVVELIVNALAGLDK
-2407 SLANTIGVVIDADV
+2407 SLANTIGIVVDADI
-2421 STWFDFCED
+2421 STWFSFCEEQVVD
-2430 GVDENGNP
+2430 GET
-2438 KLVCTKVW
+2438 KYVCTKEW
-2446 GVDEATDKKAV
+2446 GVDDAADKKAV
-2457 FVAAIKEIL
+2457 FVDAVKEIL

-2507 PILEALGCE
+2507 PIFEALGCV
-2516 LKPAA
+2516 LQPAST
-2521 AYYNAET
+2521 YYNNET
-2528 KTYDVD
+2528 KTYNVDV
-2534 EAVADILDSALKL
+2534 AVADLLESVLAL

-2559 MALIPNLLYFINADG
+2559 MTLLPNLLYFINADG

-2598 DVAGD
+2598 DIAGD

-2613 LVGIEISNLNTE
+2613 LVGVEIANLNTDTL
-2625 NVLALLEEKAGFVM
+2625 LALLESETVGLVM
-2639 NEEMKDVIRNIFAL
+2639 NDDMKAVIKNIFAL
-2653 GEADDFA
+2653 GVAQKFTSA
-2660 SVNGETAYRVDVT
+2660 NGESAYRVDIT
-2673 DKEYDVLT
+2673 GKEYDVLT

-2688 DAFKLNKTLFAGL
+2688 DAFKLNKALFADL
-2701 LPEGVYDA
+2701 LKNEALYDA
-2709 IVELIAGFNITLAEI
+2709 IVELIAGLNIDADPI
-2724 NWAYMYSGNMD
+2724 NWAYMYSGNME
-2735 ELDRSGFPATKLT
+2735 ELERSGFPATKLT
-2748 YLEYSTDWTETAAD
+2748 YLEYSTDWTEEAAD

-2770 VLELVLPM
+2770 ILELVLPA
-2778 VVENGDLKKL
+2778 VVEDGDLKAL

-2824 VDAVLDVNIASW
+2824 VDAVLDVNIADW
-2836 FAMCEVNADGK
+2836 FAMCEVNAEGK
-2847 YEVIPGTLSGDNKAD
+2847 YEVIPGTLSGDNKED
-2862 FIEGLKTVLQPANE
+2862 FIAGLKTVLEPANE

-2897 LVTVNGGNG
+2897 LITVNGGNG

-2913 ILEALGLEMKPAD
+2913 ILEALGLNVKTAD
-2926 DYKTADGKYN
+2926 AYKGADGKYN

-2946 AVLTIV
+2946 EILTIV

-2976 NADGLNASVSNLVA
+2976 NADGLKASVNNLVA

-3002 VGAESIADLLN
+3002 VGAESVAALL
-3013 TAIGFDIS
+3013 TETIGFDIT
-3021 KLGTADLLALLEE
+3021 KLGTSDLLGLLKE
-3034 KTGFAVNEGMKEAIY
+3034 KTGFVINDGMRDAIY
-3049 KIYAV
+3049 HIYAV
-3054 GDAQKFTSANGEAAY
+3054 GDAQSFTSANGETAY
-3069 AIEPDMGDVLT
+3069 KLIPDMGDVLT

-3094 ELFAGL
+3094 DIFADL
-3100 LGEETYDAVY
+3100 LGEENYDAVY
-3110 NLIRGAKEQFVYQE
+3110 NLIRGAKDQFVYKE

-3129 MYEGTELA
+3129 MYEGAELA
-3137 DRLAALESANGKMP
+3137 DRLAALEAASGKMP
-3151 KYPENSTAAN
+3151 KYPESSTAAT
-3161 YLLYKNNWNK
+3161 YLLYGNNWNK
-3171 ETAKYVNE
+3171 ETAVYVNE
-3179 VVDSVIAG
+3179 VVDAVVAG
-3187 IMGETTLGQLLDDA
+3187 IMGETSLGQMLDDA
-3201 ITNGFYRDSILN
+3201 ITNGFYTDSILN
-3213 SLISLVVGLAIDYAE
+3213 SLISLVVGFAVDYAE

-3249 TVDANGNVT
+3249 IVAEDGTVT

-3266 EAATNDEKRAIF
+3266 EAATNDEKREKF

-3290 DLLAWLLFDQEFTFF
+3290 GLLAWLLFDQEFTFF

-3345 ENGETAMRPA
+3345 ENGETAMKPA
-3355 AYYELRDEASGEIT
+3355 SAYVTANGVD
-3369 GYNMEAVV
+3369 METFVF
-3377 RDLFSALTGWLYM
+3377 DIFSALTGWLSQ

-3426 VNNLLLPVE
+3426 VQNLLLPVE

-3452 LLEIRGR
+3452 LIEIRGQAL
-3459 VIDITDLDWYSV
+3459 DITNLDWYSV
-3471 FDIVECFYLYWP
+3471 FDIVESFRLYWP
-3483 DNIQDFL
+3483 EKIQDFL

-3511 MTYNADDEGDFLVS
+3511 MTYNADDEGDYLVS
-3525 GREDMITLVIS
+3525 GREDMITLLIS
-3536 FVIDAVLDPR
+3536 FVIDGVLDTRNAPR
-3546 NEARLVNWLGADI
+3546 LSGWLGEDA
-3559 YKVIY
+3559 YNVIY
-3564 TYLANEIVKVP
+3564 RYLANEIVKVP
-3575 MQDVDWQ
+3575 MKDVDWK

-3588 TGKVVSPLTLGAV
+3588 TDTVVSPITLGAK

-3637 GKDGENYEGLSD
+3637 SADGTNYEGLSD

-3662 ENLDKILDLIKG
+3662 ENLQKILDLIKG
-3674 LLPMAQEALG
+3674 LIPKAEEALG
-3684 AELYDVLVNVLQ
+3684 AELFEVVVNVLNK
-3696 TALEID
+3696 ALGID

-3745 LIALFYTAE
+3745 LVALFYTAE

-3780 DSELILT
+3780 DSEKILT
-3787 PEEFKADSTDAPSM
+3787 PEEFKAASTDAPSM

-3858 EPITGE
+3858 EPLTGE

-3906 LKELTVGTVLSYT
+3906 LKELTVGKVISFT

-3959 ALEGMLEGKLDGD
+3959 ALEGMLEGKLNED

-3984 SQMAASEGG
+3984 SQMAAKTDENGNKTG

-4000 VYEIFYAANVAAHST
+4000 VYQIFYAANVAAHST
-4015 ENWFAEFNGD
+4015 EDWLAEFNGD
-4025 YSFLNELFKTSDLDF
+4025 YSFLNQLFKT
-4040 LRQIEISLG
+4040 
-4049 DLLNKYTG
+4049 
-4057 DIIDDNELAPNGL
+4057 
-4070 IAFFQKILEFF
+4070 
-4081 QKIGDFFKGL
+4081 
-4091 FK
+4091 